1 MADAVSMYTN
11 IDTTTGL
18 AAVKAFIEYNSNS
31 IPRDFPVELF
41 LQVLE
46 CVMVNNIFTFTDTH
60 WLQLT
65 STAMGTPVAC
75 AYAMD
80 SFGVY
85 LCMRFKSKLKLNL
98 DAQRTFAIYT

>member
-1 MADAVSMYTN
+1 MADAVSMYTK

-46 CVMVNNIFTFTDTH
+46 CVMVTH